1 MSNPQEELK
10 ARLLAEAEA
19 SIERMLRDGRMG
31 KEMTITEIEDVIGDL
46 EMDFRERVLTEV
58 IGEQES
64 APRWCPEC
72 GGKLRNKGRRSKQMV
87 TLRGETDLERNYYQC
102 EACGQGIFPPR

>member
-46 EMDFRERVLTEV
+46 EMDFRERVLSEV
-58 IGEQES
+58 MGEQES
-64 APRWCPEC
+64 KVLNCPAC
-72 GGKLRNKGRRSKQMV
+72 GGKLRNKGQRTKQLV
-87 TLRGETDLERNYYQC
+87 TLRGETELARNYYQC
-102 EACGQGIFPPR
+102 EACGQGVFPPR